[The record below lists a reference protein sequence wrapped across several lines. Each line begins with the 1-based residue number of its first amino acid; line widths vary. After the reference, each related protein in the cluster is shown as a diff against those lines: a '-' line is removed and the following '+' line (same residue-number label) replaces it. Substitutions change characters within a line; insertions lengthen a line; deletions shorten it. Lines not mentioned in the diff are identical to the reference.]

1 MITTLAMV
9 TMTDMQVTMTNITNM
24 ISVTMT
30 TTMAEAT
37 MTTGMKWPRFN
48 YKVQSCS
55 QKQNDILNIM
65 LEPFKL

>member
-37 MTTGMKWPRFN
+37 MMTGMKWPRFN
-48 YKVQSCS
+48 YKVQSFS
-55 QKQNDILNIM
+55 QK
-65 LEPFKL
+65 

>member
-48 YKVQSCS
+48 Y
-55 QKQNDILNIM
+55 
-65 LEPFKL
+65 